1 MHVWQGGERAG
12 ASEPERGDR
21 THPGP
26 LAPCGPPEPW
36 ARALGSGRGAASRG
50 AGGGACGG
58 RRRGPG
64 REELPARPPLGCT
77 PAGAAPPRDSDSGA
91 ARAARERRDR
101 RTAAEKE
108 DASAAAGSQVREARG
123 VGGAQR

>member
-1 MHVWQGGERAG
+1 M
-12 ASEPERGDR
+12 SEPERGDR

-26 LAPCGPPEPW
+26 LAPRPPEPW

-91 ARAARERRDR
+91 ARAARERRDG
-101 RTAAEKE
+101 RTTVAKE

-123 VGGAQR
+123 VGGALR